1 MNNTDSKKKTK
12 ITEITRSTIDT
23 ITTHAVLSK
32 AISNDTKP
40 TPGYLFPEI
49 ARLTQSPGTS
59 SVTLSQLLKIITP
72 VNGDK
77 SSLSNLGGGVGGGAV
92 TSSSSLT
99 YSSSPHVLLKA
110 LKILRQLA
118 QSGSAEFRTNL
129 ARRGKGLLAEIVGY
143 RGQWDEIHGDRFNED
158 IRNVAEDLIEY
169 MHANPVQEEEL
180 VGGFSD
186 SFTDKE
192 AMVMRNSTQGLPGFG
207 NPEHDDSDSEKDAL
221 RPSIPKK
228 KSKKKDE
235 KPMPPLPG
243 FGNPEFENDDVNS
256 EPTLMKRLVEKL
268 QDMTAPPPPMAMRAA
283 FREQEQRRQK
293 LFVGEYSMRDETH
306 GGIHNNPNYT
316 SSKAKEGAVALI
328 GTNPFKRTVRV
339 QGMAAGGWNEIS
351 SSKDGSGIRAS
362 LLDMTASHVFPVA
375 RSGTGSVQFR
385 NETAG
390 LVYER
395 AQHVQTELVRSKLQQ
410 SLLSDLL
417 TEDKS
422 NKSSTQDLIDTT
434 FSVPNSTPAQQ
445 TEIDISFVFWG
456 IAKDICDVVVAA
468 LEQEKSSSLVDQS
481 EDLNA
486 LNATNQG
493 TPVMT
498 GLLRDMIDWIEHE
511 NWERRLRYLFVLDA
525 FLAHPK
531 IEPELMG
538 CSSLPVLSKTLM
550 GPMCLEA
557 AQPSVQELSS
567 HLAKYIK
574 NEYRGSSR
582 SSVSSGKIR
591 AMSLI
596 NMTLL
601 DISDK
606 P

>member
-1 MNNTDSKKKTK
+1 
-12 ITEITRSTIDT
+12 
-23 ITTHAVLSK
+23 
-32 AISNDTKP
+32 
-40 TPGYLFPEI
+40 
-49 ARLTQSPGTS
+49 LTQSPGTS

-158 IRNVAEDLIEY
+158 IRNVA
-169 MHANPVQEEEL
+169 
-180 VGGFSD
+180 
-186 SFTDKE
+186 
-192 AMVMRNSTQGLPGFG
+192 
-207 NPEHDDSDSEKDAL
+207 EHDDSDSEKDAL

-511 NWERRLRYLFVLDA
+511 NWERRL
-525 FLAHPK
+525 